1 MNDDINRDKKKIE
14 KILLVDDER
23 GWSVLPKAMLEE
35 NGFNVEYEETA
46 ENTLSKIKSF
56 NPDVVLLDV
65 VFNNEPKGKMIFQKI
80 KEKYPDLP
88 VVMLTNTLKD
98 TFDSKDFPKCAF
110 PFAKDQLNTHGDVTK
125 EQEVYKTFAE
135 KIRKAIKK
143 PQVTAKAIIAGF
155 VVGNTMAMKNVGEKI
170 LEVAPTSSTVLIL
183 GESGTG
189 KELIANAIHHNSPRS
204 GRPFVKVNCAAL
216 SEGVLESELFGHVK
230 GAFTGAIADKPGRFE
245 LANGGTLFLDEIG
258 DITLHTQV
266 KLLRVLQEGEFEKVG
281 GTKTIKVDVRVI
293 TATNKDLPS
302 LIKSGKYR
310 EDLYYRLNVI
320 PISVPPLRERKE
332 DIPDLLA
339 FFISRLNQELNKSVL
354 IETES
359 GKRDYL
365 RPDVL
370 EILRRHDWPGNIR
383 EFEHVVERAMIKAGD
398 SNVLL
403 PEHFDLNEKRD
414 EASGFN
420 EDKAVSEVF
429 SGNWKGEKKWQEFI
443 RIYPKTGG
451 TLRKIMM
458 GCIERRKND
467 LKKNLKHQDMA
478 DLFGIKEGNMR
489 KWITI
494 ELGIDWDKEKRYQ
507 K

>member
-1 MNDDINRDKKKIE
+1 MPDDMREAETENYRL
-14 KILLVDDER
+14 LLVDDDA
-23 GWSVLPKAMLEE
+23 GWCVRPIAKLRA
-35 NGFNVEYEETA
+35 NGFEVEYEEMA
-46 ENTLSKIKSF
+46 ENTLIKIRAF
-56 NPDVVLLDV
+56 NPHAVLLDV
-65 VFNNEPKGKMIFQKI
+65 LFGNENKGKPTFRKI

-88 VVMLTNTLKD
+88 VIMLTSTLKD
-98 TFDSKDFPKCAF
+98 SFNLKDYPGCAF
-110 PFAKDQLNTHGDVTK
+110 PFAKDQLNTGGDK
-125 EQEVYKTFAE
+125 EREKKVYAEFAE
-135 KIRKAIKK
+135 KIRKAINKK
-143 PQVTAKAIIAGF
+143 TIIADF
-155 VVGNTMAMKNVGEKI
+155 VVGHTMAMKNVGEKI
-170 LEVAPTSSTVLIL
+170 LEVAPTPSTVLIL
-183 GESGTG
+183 GESGAG
-189 KELIANAIHHNSPRS
+189 KELIANAIHHNSLRS

-216 SEGVLESELFGHVK
+216 SEDVIESELFGHVK

-266 KLLRVLQEGEFEKVG
+266 KLLRVLQEGEFERVG
-281 GTKTIKVDVRVI
+281 GTKTIKVDVRII
-293 TATNKDLPS
+293 TATNKDIPS
-302 LIKSGKYR
+302 LIKNGKFR
-310 EDLYYRLNVI
+310 EDLYYRLNVF

-339 FFISRLNQELNKSVL
+339 FFISRFNQELNKSVL

-370 EILRRHDWPGNIR
+370 EILRKHDWQGNIR
-383 EFEHVVERAMIKAGD
+383 ELEHVVERAMIKAGD

-403 PEHFDLNEKRD
+403 PEHFDLSEKVD

-429 SGNWKGEKKWQEFI
+429 SGKWKGEKKWQEFT
-443 RIYPKTGG
+443 RTYPKTGG

-458 GCIERRKND
+458 ECIKRRKND

-494 ELGIDWDKEKRYQ
+494 ELEIDWDKEKRYP